1 MKAKKAYDFLNE
13 GKEGMIISYE
23 GKEGMIISYEGLKH
37 FI

>member
-23 GKEGMIISYEGLKH
+23 GKEGMILMKV
-37 FI
+37 

>member
-13 GKEGMIISYE
+13 GKEGMIISYD
-23 GKEGMIISYEGLKH
+23 SYEGLKH